1 MTDLKAPVTVLG
13 GGSFGTTLANLLA
26 SNGVPTALWLRNEEQ
41 ADNMRREGE
50 NSRYLPG
57 IKLDPRLAITT
68 DVAAALKEAELV
80 FLAIPSGAFRSVLQL
95 IGPGLAGKGLI
106 STTKGI
112 EQPGFLMMSQI
123 IEQEIPGARVA
134 VLSGPNLARE
144 IAAGALTAT
153 VVASDDATLNAQVQ
167 DVLGCQSLRV
177 YASQDRYGV
186 ELGGA
191 LKNVYAIMSG
201 MAAAMGVGENTKSML
216 ITRAL
221 AEMTRFAVHMGAN
234 PMTFLGLAGVGDLI
248 VTCTSPMSRNYQVG
262 HALGKGLTLEESI
275 ARLGQVA
282 EGVNTLKVLRD
293 KSEEEGIYMPL
304 VAGLHAIIFE
314 QQPLADVIGRLMNAE
329 QKHDVEFSA
338 FMARTPLNK
347 EQEK

>member
-1 MTDLKAPVTVLG
+1 MSDLKVPVTVLG

-26 SNGVPTALWLRNEEQ
+26 TNGVPTTLWLRDEQ
-41 ADNMRREGE
+41 QAAAMRQERE
-50 NSRYLPG
+50 NTRYLPG
-57 IKLDPRLAITT
+57 IELDSRLTISSDAQ
-68 DVAAALKEAELV
+68 AALNAAELV
-80 FLAIPSGAFRSVLQL
+80 FLAIPSGAFRSVLQQHGSAL
-95 IGPGLAGKGLI
+95 DGKGLI

-123 IEQEIPGARVA
+123 VEQEVPGARVA

-153 VVASDDATLNAQVQ
+153 VIASADSELNAQVQ
-167 DVLGCQSLRV
+167 DVLGCPSLRV
-177 YASQDRYGV
+177 YASTDRYGV

-191 LKNVYAIMSG
+191 LKNVYAIISG
-201 MAAAMGVGENTKSML
+201 MAAAMGVGENTRSML

-221 AEMTRFAVHMGAN
+221 AEMTRFAVHMGAD

-262 HALGKGLTLEESI
+262 YALGQGQSLENSV

-282 EGVNTLKVLRD
+282 EGVNTLKVLHQ
-293 KSEEEGIYMPL
+293 KSQAEDIYMPL

-314 QQPLADVIGRLMNAE
+314 QQPLSAVIDKLMSAE

-338 FMARTPLNK
+338 FMSTASNK
-347 EQEK
+347 EPQ

>member
-1 MTDLKAPVTVLG
+1 MSDLKVPVTVLG

-26 SNGVPTALWLRNEEQ
+26 TNGVPTTLWLRDEEQ
-41 ADNMRREGE
+41 AASMRQQGE
-50 NSRYLPG
+50 NTRYLPG
-57 IKLDPRLAITT
+57 IKLNPHLIISSNAEAAIK
-68 DVAAALKEAELV
+68 ASELI
-80 FLAIPSGAFRSVLQL
+80 FLAIPSGAFRSVLQQF
-95 IGPGLAGKGLI
+95 GPALAGKGLV

-112 EQPGFLMMSQI
+112 EQPGFLLMSQI
-123 IEQEIPGARVA
+123 VEQEVPDARVA

-153 VVASDDATLNAQVQ
+153 VIASTDDELNAQVQ
-167 DVLGCQSLRV
+167 AVLGCSSLRV

-191 LKNVYAIMSG
+191 LKNVYAIISG
-201 MAAAMGVGENTKSML
+201 MAAAMGVGENTRSML

-262 HALGKGLTLEESI
+262 HALGKGLSLEESVS
-275 ARLGQVA
+275 RLGQVA
-282 EGVNTLKVLRD
+282 EGVGTLKVLRQ
-293 KSEEEGIYMPL
+293 KSEQEGVYMPL

-314 QQPLADVIGRLMNAE
+314 QQPLAEVISKLMSAE

-338 FMARTPLNK
+338 FMSCTVKNK
-347 EQEK
+347 ESQ

>member
-1 MTDLKAPVTVLG
+1 MLQQLAP
-13 GGSFGTTLANLLA
+13 LL
-26 SNGVPTALWLRNEEQ
+26 S
-41 ADNMRREGE
+41 
-50 NSRYLPG
+50 
-57 IKLDPRLAITT
+57 
-68 DVAAALKEAELV
+68 
-80 FLAIPSGAFRSVLQL
+80 
-95 IGPGLAGKGLI
+95 GKGLI

-123 IEQEIPGARVA
+123 VEQEVPGAPVA

-144 IAAGALTAT
+144 MAAGALTAT
-153 VVASDDATLNAQVQ
+153 VIASDDPQLNARVQ
-167 DVLGCQSLRV
+167 AVLGCPSLRV
-177 YASQDRYGV
+177 YASADRYGV

-191 LKNVYAIMSG
+191 LKNVYAIISG
-201 MAAAMGVGENTKSML
+201 MAAAMGVGENTRSML

-262 HALGKGLTLEESI
+262 YALGQGHSLEESV

-282 EGVNTLKVLRD
+282 EGVNTLRVLRQ
-293 KSEEEGIYMPL
+293 KSEEEGVYMPL

-314 QQPLADVIGRLMNAE
+314 QQPLQEVIGRLMSAE

-338 FMARTPLNK
+338 FMPRRATDK
-347 EQEK
+347 EQQ

>member
-1 MTDLKAPVTVLG
+1 MTDHKVPVTVLG

-26 SNGVPTALWLRNEEQ
+26 SNGVPATLWLRNEEQ
-41 ADNMRREGE
+41 ASEMRDQGE
-50 NSRYLPG
+50 NTRYLPG
-57 IKLDPRLAITT
+57 IKLDPRLTITT
-68 DVAAALKEAELV
+68 DMAAALSAAELV
-80 FLAIPSGAFRSVLQL
+80 FLAIPSGAFRSVLQQ
-95 IGPGLAGKGLI
+95 IGPGLSGKGLI

-123 IEQEIPGARVA
+123 VEQEVPEARVA

-153 VVASDDATLNAQVQ
+153 VVASDDAALSAQVQ
-167 DVLGCQSLRV
+167 EVLGCNSLRV

-191 LKNVYAIMSG
+191 LKNVYAIISG

-234 PMTFLGLAGVGDLI
+234 PLTFLGLAGVGDLI

-262 HALGKGLTLEESI
+262 HALGKGLTLEESV

-282 EGVNTLKVLRD
+282 EGVNTLKVLRQ
-293 KSEEEGIYMPL
+293 KSLEEGVYMPL

-314 QQPLADVIGRLMNAE
+314 QQPLADVIGRLMSAE

-338 FMARTPLNK
+338 FMACTPLTK
-347 EQEK
+347 EQK